1 MAQKIY
7 KSAMGRVVD
16 LGALMLENENT
27 RAVGNMNVNAR
38 GDTLDN
44 ANRVVESKP
53 KQVQKHYQRQSTNT
67 SATPPTAS
75 TKAAKK
81 QQSEKIKAKIKAAKS
96 KEKVVSDSVLD
107 AYNDERLVSKH
118 DKMPEQPQSA
128 PASVAVEEVPEVE
141 ALEEIP
147 EIESLEELAE
157 LEAAVPELT
166 QEPTLTPAKPIPRGG
181 LAAAIAKAQ
190 TVKQELLKTPRQTAQ
205 SKPGVNKI

>member
-16 LGALMLENENT
+16 LGALMLENENV

-67 SATPPTAS
+67 SATPPTSS
-75 TKAAKK
+75 TREAKK
-81 QQSEKIKAKIKAAKS
+81 QQAEKIKAKIKSAKT

-107 AYNDERLVSKH
+107 VYNDERLVSAH
-118 DKMPEQPQSA
+118 DKMQAQSMS
-128 PASVAVEEVPEVE
+128 ASLAVETVPGIES
-141 ALEEIP
+141 LEEIP

-157 LEAAVPELT
+157 LESVVPELV
-166 QEPTLTPAKPIPRGG
+166 QEPISVKSIPRGG

-205 SKPGVNKI
+205 STPGVSKI

>member
-16 LGALMLENENT
+16 LGALMLENENV

-67 SATPPTAS
+67 SATPPTSS
-75 TKAAKK
+75 TREAKK
-81 QQSEKIKAKIKAAKS
+81 QQAEKIKAKIKSAKT

-107 AYNDERLVSKH
+107 VYNDERLVSAH
-118 DKMPEQPQSA
+118 DKMQAQSMS
-128 PASVAVEEVPEVE
+128 ASLAVETVPGIES
-141 ALEEIP
+141 LEEIP

-157 LEAAVPELT
+157 LEAVVPELV
-166 QEPTLTPAKPIPRGG
+166 QEPISVKSIPRGG

-190 TVKQELLKTPRQTAQ
+190 TVKQELLKTPRQIAQ
-205 SKPGVNKI
+205 STPGVSKI

>member
-44 ANRVVESKP
+44 ANRVIESKP

-67 SATPPTAS
+67 SPTPPTTS
-75 TKAAKK
+75 TRSAKK
-81 QQSEKIKAKIKAAKS
+81 QQAERAKAKS
-96 KEKVVSDSVLD
+96 KATKEKVINDSVLD
-107 AYNDERLVSKH
+107 VYNDQRLVSKH
-118 DKMPEQPQSA
+118 DKMTKPPQSIPA
-128 PASVAVEEVPEVE
+128 PVVVDQAPEIE
-141 ALEEIP
+141 SLEEIP
-147 EIESLEELAE
+147 EIESLEELAA
-157 LEAAVPELT
+157 LEEAVPELV
-166 QEPTLTPAKPIPRGG
+166 QSPTKPIPRGG

-190 TVKQELLKTPRQTAQ
+190 TVKQELIKTPRQIAQ
-205 SKPGVNKI
+205 SAPGVSKI

>member
-67 SATPPTAS
+67 SATPPTSS
-75 TKAAKK
+75 TREAKK
-81 QQSEKIKAKIKAAKS
+81 QQAEKIKAKIKSAKT

-107 AYNDERLVSKH
+107 VYNDERLVSAH
-118 DKMPEQPQSA
+118 DKMQAQSM
-128 PASVAVEEVPEVE
+128 PASLAVETVPGIES
-141 ALEEIP
+141 LEEIP

-157 LEAAVPELT
+157 LEAVVPELV
-166 QEPTLTPAKPIPRGG
+166 QEPISVKSIPRGG

-205 SKPGVNKI
+205 STPGVSKI

>member
-44 ANRVVESKP
+44 ADRVIESKP

-75 TKAAKK
+75 TREAKK
-81 QQSEKIKAKIKAAKS
+81 QQAEKVKAKIKSAKT
-96 KEKVVSDSVLD
+96 KEKIVSDSVLD
-107 AYNDERLVSKH
+107 VYNNERLVSAH
-118 DKMPEQPQSA
+118 DKMQARPA
-128 PASVAVEEVPEVE
+128 PVAGETVPEIE
-141 ALEEIP
+141 SLEEIP

-157 LEAAVPELT
+157 LEAVVPELA
-166 QEPTLTPAKPIPRGG
+166 QVPTLAKPIPRGG

-190 TVKQELLKTPRQTAQ
+190 TVRQELLKTPRQVAQ
-205 SKPGVNKI
+205 STPGVSKI

>member
-16 LGALMLENENT
+16 IGALMLENENV

-38 GDTLDN
+38 GDTLDS
-44 ANRVVESKP
+44 ANRVIESKN

-67 SATPPTAS
+67 SAMEPTTS
-75 TKAAKK
+75 TAVAKK
-81 QQSEKIKAKIKAAKS
+81 QQAEKAKIKKR

-107 AYNDERLVSKH
+107 AYNDERLVSVH
-118 DKMPEQPQSA
+118 DKMQPAPEP
-128 PASVAVEEVPEVE
+128 VDV
-141 ALEEIP
+141 EEIP

-157 LEAAVPELT
+157 LEAAIPELA
-166 QEPTLTPAKPIPRGG
+166 QEPAKPIPRGG

-190 TVKQELLKTPRQTAQ
+190 TVKQELIKTPRQMAQ
-205 SKPGVNKI
+205 NKPGVNKI

>member
-16 LGALMLENENT
+16 LGALMLENENV

-44 ANRVVESKP
+44 ADRVVESKP

-67 SATPPTAS
+67 SATPPTSS
-75 TKAAKK
+75 TREAKK
-81 QQSEKIKAKIKAAKS
+81 QQAEKVKAKIKSAKT

-107 AYNDERLVSKH
+107 VYNNERLVSAH
-118 DKMPEQPQSA
+118 DKMQAQPA
-128 PASVAVEEVPEVE
+128 PVASETVPEIE
-141 ALEEIP
+141 SLEEIP

-157 LEAAVPELT
+157 LEAVVPELA
-166 QEPTLTPAKPIPRGG
+166 QVPTPAKPIPRGG

-190 TVKQELLKTPRQTAQ
+190 TVRQELLKTPRQVAQ
-205 SKPGVNKI
+205 STPGVSKI

>member
-38 GDTLDN
+38 GDTLDS
-44 ANRVVESKP
+44 ANRVIESKP

-67 SATPPTAS
+67 SATPPTSS
-75 TKAAKK
+75 TREAKK
-81 QQSEKIKAKIKAAKS
+81 QQAEKVKAKIKSAKT

-107 AYNDERLVSKH
+107 AYNDQRLVSVH
-118 DKMPEQPQSA
+118 DKRQEQSTPEP
-128 PASVAVEEVPEVE
+128 VAVEQVPEIE
-141 ALEEIP
+141 SLEEIP

-157 LEAAVPELT
+157 LEAVIPELA
-166 QEPTLTPAKPIPRGG
+166 QVPTSAKSIPRGG

-205 SKPGVNKI
+205 STPGVSKI

>member
-16 LGALMLENENT
+16 LGALMLENENI

-38 GDTLDN
+38 GDTLDS
-44 ANRVVESKP
+44 ANRVVESKA

-67 SATPPTAS
+67 AATPPTTS
-75 TKAAKK
+75 TRVAKK
-81 QQSEKIKAKIKAAKS
+81 QQADKIKAKVKAAKS
-96 KEKVVSDSVLD
+96 KEKVVSESVLD

-118 DKMPEQPQSA
+118 DKMQEQSQLDTTP
-128 PASVAVEEVPEVE
+128 VVDEDVPEIE
-141 ALEEIP
+141 SLEEIP

-157 LEAAVPELT
+157 LEAAVPELV
-166 QEPTLTPAKPIPRGG
+166 QETTPSKPIPRGG

-190 TVKQELLKTPRQTAQ
+190 TVKQELIKTPRQIAQ
-205 SKPGVNKI
+205 SAPGVSKI